1 MGSSDVR
8 PGQWLM
14 NPFNYPDLFS
24 KKTELHSVV
33 FVTAAQSHNKDLEAS
48 RGANACWTNKSSLN
62 REYLLSTGYSWVYF
76 EIKIG
81 NVIWIIAEKDP
92 GNHIS
97 LFIFV

>member
-1 MGSSDVR
+1 
-8 PGQWLM
+8 M
-14 NPFNYPDLFS
+14 NVGL
-24 KKTELHSVV
+24 TR
-33 FVTAAQSHNKDLEAS
+33 AAL
-48 RGANACWTNKSSLN
+48 KS
-62 REYLLSTGYSWVYF
+62 EYLLSTGWSWVYF